1 MTICNDSIENTNT
14 RNLIS
19 TDGFVYSPTIQLYQL
34 SKLQAEFAKNATT
47 SATSTVINN
56 FIDIYT
62 EEIFNQGLIT
72 FNNFLL
78 SAFTNENLNLAVNYP
93 LVKDRLDKGVAIT
106 PIEYVNFMEDVSY
119 NPITIQTAI
128 TTLPKNVL
136 KLYDTYINGNF
147 SKSSMGTFC
156 QLAPSIF
163 GAIEGFFTS
172 ITNFANKI
180 TDIINKIQNFSLSAL
195 IDNLKKKIL
204 EVVEKSIEKIKGI
217 VENFSIDG
225 LISEVDSFFHDKI
238 VGKFY
243 SLKNEA
249 MKFFN
254 DINIENFKKTIE
266 GLLSYAANI
275 FKDPKIEEIQFLI
288 YRFCSFITQV
298 EDIINS
304 VKNPLDLFTKNYTS
318 VKQQLKTN
326 SSVNTIAAV
335 SAGAKRPTEAEVA
348 AVVPVGL
355 SAEAVRGNTSPPTPE
370 ERADLPKWNGN
381 AATGYSDDPRVRFT
395 GNWVNPYKP
404 RCEGGMGEEGWNS
417 DEFPVFEE
425 SKVYLMRVHK
435 EFSKRTGINTL
446 LITSAYRS
454 PEYNACLA
462 KRTRGV
468 AKNSDHMKGLAFD
481 VRWAGWPNKL
491 DLFIEIARA
500 NGFTGGVGIYRKSS
514 FVHIDRSKRTRQWNG

>member
-1 MTICNDSIENTNT
+1 MAICNDSPESNNS
-14 RNLIS
+14 RSLIS

-34 SKLQAEFAKNATT
+34 NKLQAEFEKNAAKLTE
-47 SATSTVINN
+47 SNVITD
-56 FIDIYT
+56 FTDIYT
-62 EEIFNQGLIT
+62 EETFNQGLIT

-78 SAFTNENLNLAVNYP
+78 SVLTNENLNLAVNYP
-93 LVKDRLDKGVAIT
+93 LVQDRLDTGVAIT
-106 PIEYVNFMEDVSY
+106 PIEYANFMEDVSY

-128 TTLPKNVL
+128 TTIPTNVL
-136 KLYDTYINGNF
+136 KLYDTHINGNF

-225 LISEVDSFFHDKI
+225 LVSEVDSFFHDKI

-249 MKFFN
+249 MKFFD

-335 SAGAKRPTEAEVA
+335 SAGAKRPTETEVA

-355 SAEAVRGNTSPPTPE
+355 SAEAVRGNTLPPTPE
-370 ERADLPKWNGN
+370 ERDDLPEWNGN
-381 AATGYSDDPRVRFT
+381 SATGYSDDPRVQFT

-404 RCEGGMGEEGWNS
+404 GCKGGMGSEGWMWAN
-417 DEFPVFEE
+417 PVFKE

-446 LITSAYRS
+446 FITSAYRS
-454 PEYNACLA
+454 PEYNACLRS
-462 KRTRGV
+462 KRPGV
-468 AKNSDHMKGLAFD
+468 AKNSDHIKGLAFD
-481 VRWAGWPNKL
+481 ISWAGWPNKL

-500 NGFTGGVGIYRKSS
+500 NGFTGGVGIYRKNS
-514 FVHIDRSKRTRQWNG
+514 FVHIDRSSWTRQWGS